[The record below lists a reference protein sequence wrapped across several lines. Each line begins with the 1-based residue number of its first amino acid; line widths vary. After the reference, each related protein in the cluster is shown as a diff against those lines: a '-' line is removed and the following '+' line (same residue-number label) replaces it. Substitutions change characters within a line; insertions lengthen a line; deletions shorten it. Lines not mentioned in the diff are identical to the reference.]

1 MAEKIIDVIKYEGG
15 NTTLIY
21 KHPKTDFNL
30 GTQLIVHES
39 QEAVFFR
46 DGEALE
52 SFGPGRHTLETQ
64 NLPYLKDKIN
74 ALANGEHVFH
84 SEVYFINLTTEL
96 GVKWGTDSKIRLFDP
111 ISGLHLEIGAS
122 GTFNIKVNDG
132 RKLLVKVVGTTGGFE
147 QEEIFGSVGYST
159 SKTIGSFRGMIVSKV
174 KTYLAKAIRENDIS
188 VLEIDEH
195 LDELSE
201 ILRVEINKVLDSYGM
216 FIPEFHLVNVLLPE
230 PGENP
235 NFDRYRQQY
244 GERFVLAEQ
253 TRIAEAEA
261 ALKLAI
267 AKGDATAE
275 AEARKILAAAAAEEE
290 RLKGLAHAEVL
301 RAQGGDYSAETARE
315 VGVAAASNEGG
326 AGGTGGIASDLIK
339 AGIGVGV
346 GIQIIKTIATS
357 FGDILVASDGT
368 WECPKCHHKGNKG
381 KFCESCGLENPEFAD
396 KWDCPEC
403 GAKGLTTN
411 FCPNCGHK
419 KGE

>member
-1 MAEKIIDVIKYEGG
+1 MGENIIDVIKYEGG

-64 NLPYLKDKIN
+64 NLPHLKNHIN
-74 ALANGEHVFH
+74 SLAGGQHVFH

-122 GTFNIKVNDG
+122 GTFNIRVNDG
-132 RKLLVKVVGTTGGFE
+132 RKLLLKVVGTTSGFE

-174 KTYLAKAIRENDIS
+174 KTYLSKAIRENDINI
-188 VLEIDEH
+188 LEIDEH

-201 ILRVEINKVLDSYGM
+201 LLRVEVNKVLDSYGM
-216 FIPEFHLVNVLLPE
+216 IIPEFHLVNVLLPE

-235 NFDRYRQQY
+235 NFDRYKRQY
-244 GERFVLAEQ
+244 GERFILSEQ
-253 TRIAEAEA
+253 QRIAEAAGKVELTESVA
-261 ALKLAI
+261 H
-267 AKGDATAE
+267 ATAE
-275 AEARKILAAAAAEEE
+275 AEARRIAGMTDIELEKQ
-290 RLKGLAHAEVL
+290 RGLAHAEVL
-301 RAQGGDYSAETARE
+301 QAQGGNYQAETARI
-315 VGVAAASNEGG
+315 VGEAAASNESSGS
-326 AGGTGGIASDLIK
+326 TSGIASDIVK
-339 AGIGVGV
+339 AGVGIGVGV
-346 GIQIIKTIATS
+346 S
-357 FGDILVASDGT
+357 VAKEVVGTVKEVMVADDGT
-368 WECPKCHHKGNKG
+368 WECPECHHKGNKG
-381 KFCESCGLENPEFAD
+381 KFCEE
-396 KWDCPEC
+396 
-403 GAKGLTTN
+403 
-411 FCPNCGHK
+411 CGHK
-419 KGE
+419 RGE

>member
-46 DGEALE
+46 DGKALE
-52 SFGPGRHTLETQ
+52 SFGAGRHTLETQ
-64 NLPYLKDKIN
+64 NLPYLKNAVN
-74 ALANGEHVFH
+74 ALANGEHIFH

-122 GTFNIKVNDG
+122 GTFNIKVVDG

-147 QEEIFGSVGYST
+147 QEEIFGSIGYST

-195 LDELSE
+195 LDELSDL
-201 ILRVEINKVLDSYGM
+201 LREEINKVLDSYGM

-235 NFDRYRQQY
+235 NFDRYKAQY
-244 GERFVLAEQ
+244 GERFILSEQERIAVAAGKVELAEA
-253 TRIAEAEA
+253 TAH
-261 ALKLAI
+261 
-267 AKGDATAE
+267 ATAE
-275 AEARKILAAAAAEEE
+275 AEARKIEGMTEIELEKQ
-290 RLKGLAHAEVL
+290 RGLAHAEVL
-301 RAQGGDYSAETARE
+301 KAQGGDYQAETARI
-315 VGVAAASNEGG
+315 VGEAAASNEGG
-326 AGGTGGIASDLIK
+326 GSTAGIASDIVK
-339 AGIGVGV
+339 AGVGIGVGV
-346 GIQIIKTIATS
+346 S
-357 FGDILVASDGT
+357 VAKEVVGTVKDVIVAEDGT
-368 WECPKCHHKGNKG
+368 WECPECHHKGNKG
-381 KFCESCGLENPEFAD
+381 KFCEE
-396 KWDCPEC
+396 
-403 GAKGLTTN
+403 
-411 FCPNCGHK
+411 CGHK
-419 KGE
+419 REE

>member
-21 KHPKTDFNL
+21 KHPKADFSL

-46 DGEALE
+46 DGKALE
-52 SFGPGRHTLETQ
+52 TFGAGRHTLETQ
-64 NLPYLKDKIN
+64 NLPYLKN
-74 ALANGEHVFH
+74 AVNTLANGEHIFH

-122 GTFNIKVNDG
+122 GTFNIKVVDG

-147 QEEIFGSVGYST
+147 QEEIFGSIGYSA

-195 LDELSE
+195 LDELSDL
-201 ILRVEINKVLDSYGM
+201 LREEINKVLDSYGL

-235 NFDRYRQQY
+235 NFDRYKAQY
-244 GERFVLAEQ
+244 GERFVLSEQ
-253 TRIAEAEA
+253 ERIAVAAGKVELAEVTA
-261 ALKLAI
+261 H
-267 AKGDATAE
+267 ATAE
-275 AEARKILAAAAAEEE
+275 AEARKIEGMTEIELEKQ
-290 RLKGLAHAEVL
+290 RGLAHAEVL
-301 RAQGGDYSAETARE
+301 RAQGGDYQAETARI
-315 VGVAAASNEGG
+315 VGEAAASNEGG
-326 AGGTGGIASDLIK
+326 GSTAGIASDIVK
-339 AGIGVGV
+339 AGVGIGVGV
-346 GIQIIKTIATS
+346 S
-357 FGDILVASDGT
+357 VAKEVVSTVKEVIVAEDGT
-368 WECPKCHHKGNKG
+368 WECPECHHKGNKG
-381 KFCESCGLENPEFAD
+381 KFCEE
-396 KWDCPEC
+396 
-403 GAKGLTTN
+403 
-411 FCPNCGHK
+411 CGHK
-419 KGE
+419 REE